1 MMHLGAFFDSMA
13 DRKGERNGY
22 NIPEI
27 VCISELGAWLGEDSR
42 AAPPDRPLPAHAR
55 RLLADAYMCFYRS
68 PDVAMYR

>member
-1 MMHLGAFFDSMA
+1 MYKCIN
-13 DRKGERNGY
+13 DRGTATGERNGY